1 MADFSAYIIR
11 IVIPLAH
18 SARSVTLEPL
28 VKGLFPKADA
38 RITYSGVDPN
48 TQPVINITGNPKG
61 KFSPEQF
68 EEDKV
73 ALLAAYKV
81 FIDDY
86 MGGQTR
92 IITRPKSAKK

>member
-11 IVIPLAH
+11 IIIPLAH
-18 SARSVTLEPL
+18 SNRSNTLEPL

-38 RITYSGVDPN
+38 RITYSGVDPL
-48 TQPVINITGNPKG
+48 TQPIINITGNPKG
-61 KFSPEQF
+61 KFSPEAF

-73 ALLAAYKV
+73 AILAAYKV
-81 FIDDY
+81 FIDDF

-92 IITRPKSAKK
+92 ILTRPKSAKK